1 MNYKNFNLKI
11 EPKLNGG
18 YPVVVESDD
27 MGQETGTFAPS
38 PECLELAA
46 QLKNVQDLDAASPLP
61 MNLGLLLFSC
71 LFEKNVGRM
80 LDKCLGA
87 VTSDEHG
94 LRIRLRLKPAEIAT
108 LPWELLYDEHAKCFL
123 ATSEKS
129 PLTRYIEL
137 SQPIRALTLEPP
149 VKVLTLIPGGSG
161 LDVDIE
167 LGIIQKALGNLEAVE
182 MHVLKDCVTRSAISD
197 ALAKDQYHILHFIG
211 HGTFENEDGY
221 LLINSEDGGED
232 RISASTFADFFR
244 NYPCLKLAVLNAC
257 QGAEVAAT
265 RELAGVAP
273 QLVARGVPAVVAMQ
287 YPISDDAAI
296 VFAREFYLKLCSG
309 WSRGQVE
316 MAISHAR
323 NRIYMDVKEAVA
335 FATPVLFMRSD
346 TGIIFD
352 LEDPPQPQPLLR
364 RLSAPL
370 GSAPAENREDLA
382 KNVSRLKQVKL
393 THEKNIEVLHEI
405 ANEEA
410 DTDARAEALEEIRT
424 EHKAITAVDKR
435 IFHWRRAFL
444 ASIVAMLLMFFVG
457 YTGLFDVLHADD
469 WLATRFIPYMDEFVA
484 KRFSPSVRLILADEG
499 VNGSLGVPDI
509 SWRQY
514 HGPLIDKLSEAG
526 AKVILFDLE
535 LNRPNS
541 ASDKDFAAAIERAKS
556 RGTRVILGKGLDEFG
571 NIKPDADLSSELANA
586 AGDDWG
592 NYEVG
597 GSKHGGIVR
606 IYQLGQQD
614 RKSSPTNT
622 SETSVLPSMGLQ
634 AVSAFLSNG
643 PPVKAFF
650 DEDRGQ
656 LQLRA
661 DGRLLK
667 NIPVYENSYSDYDFP
682 FSVADRAD
690 LKTITNSY
698 VDVLNQTD
706 KEYLKRQYQN
716 TIVLIGFK
724 TSGTVFNV
732 FQAEKRYGAEI
743 HANVISNIL
752 VDSYVSLLSTP
763 YELLIVIVMV
773 GVGVLVKTRFS
784 HVFATRFVIPLTDP
798 KKTIEIPGL
807 LIAAD
812 VAYLLI
818 AFLLYKNQLI
828 YILKT
833 YHLVAPFVAYWLT
846 GKLRKRTTVQA
857 PKGLPA

>member
-1 MNYKNFNLKI
+1 VNYKNFNLRI
-11 EPKLNGG
+11 GPKLNGG
-18 YPVVVESDD
+18 YPVVVDAED
-27 MGQETGTFAPS
+27 MGQATGTFSPS
-38 PECLELAA
+38 PECLELAE
-46 QLKNVQDLDAASPLP
+46 QLKKIEGLDAASPAP
-61 MNLGLLLFSC
+61 MNLGLLLYSC
-71 LFEKNVGRM
+71 LFEKNVGRK
-80 LDKCLGA
+80 LYECQGA
-87 VTSDEHG
+87 VTPDQRG
-94 LRIRLRLKPAEIAT
+94 LRIRLRLTPAEIAA
-108 LPWELLYDEHAKCFL
+108 LPWEVLYDQEAKCFL
-123 ATSEKS
+123 ATSDKN

-137 SQPIRALTLEPP
+137 SEPIRALTIEPP

-161 LDVDIE
+161 LDVETE
-167 LGIIQKALGNLEAVE
+167 LRIIREALSNLEAVE
-182 MHVLKDCVTRSAISD
+182 MDVLKDRVTRTAISD
-197 ALAKDQYHILHFIG
+197 ALVQDQYHILHFIG
-211 HGTFENEDGY
+211 HGTFENDDGY

-232 RISASTFADFFR
+232 RISAATFADFFR
-244 NYPCLKLAVLNAC
+244 NHPSLKLAVLNAC

-273 QLVARGVPAVVAMQ
+273 QLVARGIPAVVAMQ
-287 YPISDDAAI
+287 YPITDKAAL

-352 LEDPPQPQPLLR
+352 LKDSPQQQPLLR

-410 DTDARAEALEEIRT
+410 DTARERTLEEIRN

-435 IFHWRRAFL
+435 IVHWRRAFL

-484 KRFSPSVRLILADEG
+484 KKFSPSVRLILADEG
-499 VNGSLGVPDI
+499 VNGSLDVPDI
-509 SWRQY
+509 SWRRY
-514 HGPLIDKLSEAG
+514 HGSLIDKLSEAG
-526 AKVILFDLE
+526 AKVIVFDLE
-535 LNRPNS
+535 LNRPNP

-556 RGTRVILGKGLDEFG
+556 RGTRVILGKGLDELG

-606 IYQLGQQD
+606 IYQLGQLD

-622 SETSVLPSMGLQ
+622 SETAVLPSMGLQ

-656 LQLRA
+656 IQLRA

-690 LKTITNSY
+690 LKTITKSY
-698 VDVLNQTD
+698 VDVFNQQD

-724 TSGTVFNV
+724 TSEDLFNV

-743 HANVISNIL
+743 HANVISNLL

-763 YELLIVIVMV
+763 YELLISIVMV
-773 GVGVLVKTRFS
+773 GAGVLVKARFS
-784 HVFATRFVIPLTDP
+784 HVFATRIVIPFTDP

-828 YILKT
+828 FILKT

-846 GKLRKRTTVQA
+846 GKLRKRTTLPA

>member
-1 MNYKNFNLKI
+1 MNYKNFNLRI

-27 MGQETGTFAPS
+27 MGQETGTFTPS
-38 PECLELAA
+38 PECLDLAA
-46 QLKNVQDLDAASPLP
+46 QLKNVQVLDAASPVP

-108 LPWELLYDEHAKCFL
+108 LPWELLYDEQAKCFL
-123 ATSEKS
+123 ATSDKS

-137 SQPIRALTLEPP
+137 SQPVRALALEPP

-161 LDVDIE
+161 LNVDIE
-167 LGIIQKALGNLEAVE
+167 LGIIEEALVNLEAVE
-182 MHVLKDCVTRSAISD
+182 MRVLKDCVTRSAISD

-221 LLINSEDGGED
+221 LLINSKDGGED

-287 YPISDDAAI
+287 YPISDEAAI

-352 LEDPPQPQPLLR
+352 LKDSPQPQPLLR
-364 RLSAPL
+364 RLAAPL
-370 GSAPAENREDLA
+370 GSVPAENRGDLV

-410 DTDARAEALEEIRT
+410 DADARERTLEEIRT

-484 KRFSPSVRLILADEG
+484 KKFSPSVRLILADED

-509 SWRQY
+509 TWRKY
-514 HGPLIDKLSEAG
+514 HGPLIEKLSEAG
-526 AKVILFDLE
+526 AKVIVFDLE
-535 LNRPNS
+535 FDKPNPE
-541 ASDKDFAAAIERAKS
+541 SDAAFADAIKRAKA
-556 RGTRVILGKGLDEFG
+556 RGTRIILGRGLDETG
-571 NIKPDADLSSELANA
+571 NVKSDGDLTPVLANV
-586 AGDDWG
+586 AGEDWG
-592 NYEVG
+592 NYDVG
-597 GSKHGGIVR
+597 GSNHGGIVR
-606 IYQLGQQD
+606 IYQLGQLD
-614 RKSSPTNT
+614 RKNVPPDTA
-622 SETSVLPSMGLQ
+622 EKPVVPSMALQ
-634 AVSAFLSNG
+634 AVNAFSSDSSAG
-643 PPVKAFF
+643 KTFF
-650 DEDRGQ
+650 DENREKI
-656 LQLRA
+656 QLRS
-661 DGRLLK
+661 GGKLIK
-667 NIPVYENSYSDYDFP
+667 TIPVYENSYSNHDFP

-690 LKTITNSY
+690 LTTITKSY
-698 VDVLNQTD
+698 VDVFNQHD

-752 VDSYVSLLSTP
+752 VDSYVTLLSTP

-773 GVGVLVKTRFS
+773 GVGVLVKARFS
-784 HVFATRFVIPLTDP
+784 HVFSTRIVIPFTDP

-818 AFLLYKNQLI
+818 AFLLYKHQLI

-846 GKLRKRTTVQA
+846 GKLRKSTP
-857 PKGLPA
+857 PKALKGVEA